1 MHSATSKLLQDFDKH
16 AAWPSVSVFQNTAT
30 KDLTYAT
37 SAQYWMPEGVFRYL
51 SCKDHPRLVEAITV
65 CFLDDELEEPILL
78 IGRLEYAED
87 PLQTRAM
94 CDGWDLWFLYF
105 PIRAGWEHGVAAKC
119 EVPADRAARI
129 LNATMISVPLYSITR
144 TADVEGLLRGVRAI
158 SSHSPESATDNC
170 DDIEQTKSD
179 NVG

>member
-1 MHSATSKLLQDFDKH
+1 
-16 AAWPSVSVFQNTAT
+16 
-30 KDLTYAT
+30 
-37 SAQYWMPEGVFRYL
+37 
-51 SCKDHPRLVEAITV
+51 V

-94 CDGWDLWFLYF
+94 CDGWDLWYLYF

-129 LNATMISVPLYSITR
+129 QKATMISAPLYNITR
-144 TADVEGLLRGVRAI
+144 IADIAGLLNKVRALSSI
-158 SSHSPESATDNC
+158 S
-170 DDIEQTKSD
+170 
-179 NVG
+179 